1 MQTFLFDVERQG
13 LAFFDCGGVRL
24 FLAASEPG
32 STAETGIIYY
42 DVDSVDAAFEA
53 LKAKGVE
60 VIHEPQ
66 TVYTTDTVEGRMAFL
81 RDLRG
86 QHLRADGR
94 AAARCRLTAALHLMA
109 CLPPVHE
116 PGRAQGH
123 GREEPEC
130 ARHAPREQR
139 LEEDPATMKA
149 ATPITSEMPAILR

>member
-1 MQTFLFDVERQG
+1 MPPTADTTAPTDRAARGPDIRRVGQIAVVVRDVERATAFYRDTLGLRLLFEAPPG

-81 RDLRG
+81 RDSEG
-86 QHLRADGR
+86 NTFA
-94 AAARCRLTAALHLMA
+94 LMA
-109 CLPPVHE
+109 ERPLDV
-116 PGRAQGH
+116 A
-123 GREEPEC
+123 
-130 ARHAPREQR
+130 
-139 LEEDPATMKA
+139 
-149 ATPITSEMPAILR
+149 

>member
-1 MQTFLFDVERQG
+1 MSEPPLRLDRIGQLRINVHDIARAVAFYRDVLGMTLLFEVPEQG

-32 STAETGIIYY
+32 PTAETGIIYY

-81 RDLRG
+81 RDSEG
-86 QHLRADGR
+86 NTFA
-94 AAARCRLTAALHLMA
+94 LMA
-109 CLPPVHE
+109 ERPLDV
-116 PGRAQGH
+116 A
-123 GREEPEC
+123 
-130 ARHAPREQR
+130 
-139 LEEDPATMKA
+139 
-149 ATPITSEMPAILR
+149 

>member
-1 MQTFLFDVERQG
+1 MAGDGQLRIDRIGQIRIYVHDVDRAIAFYRDALGMRFLFDVAQQG

-81 RDLRG
+81 RDSEG
-86 QHLRADGR
+86 NTFA
-94 AAARCRLTAALHLMA
+94 LMA
-109 CLPPVHE
+109 ERPLDV
-116 PGRAQGH
+116 A
-123 GREEPEC
+123 
-130 ARHAPREQR
+130 
-139 LEEDPATMKA
+139 
-149 ATPITSEMPAILR
+149 